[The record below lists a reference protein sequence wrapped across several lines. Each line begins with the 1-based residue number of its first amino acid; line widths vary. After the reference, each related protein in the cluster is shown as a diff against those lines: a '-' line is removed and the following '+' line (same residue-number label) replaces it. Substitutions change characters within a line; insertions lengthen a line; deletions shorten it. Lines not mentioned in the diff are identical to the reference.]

1 MGDGIDFVFDNV
13 GGGILDALLVRIN
26 PKSRIVVCGAISQY
40 SGNLNQECEKT
51 GKPSKVEGPSNYLKL
66 AERGA
71 SMMGFNVMQY
81 LRKLPFMVA
90 GMFYLWMRGRVRMT
104 EHVEDGLESFPFALQ
119 KLFTGKTIG
128 KTLVRISE
136 D

>member
-1 MGDGIDFVFDNV
+1 
-13 GGGILDALLVRIN
+13 
-26 PKSRIVVCGAISQY
+26 
-40 SGNLNQECEKT
+40 
-51 GKPSKVEGPSNYLKL
+51 VEGPSNYLKL

-71 SMMGFNVMQY
+71 SMTGFAVMQH
-81 LRKLPFMVA
+81 LAKLPFMMV

-104 EHVEDGLESFPFALQ
+104 EHVENGLESFPLALQ